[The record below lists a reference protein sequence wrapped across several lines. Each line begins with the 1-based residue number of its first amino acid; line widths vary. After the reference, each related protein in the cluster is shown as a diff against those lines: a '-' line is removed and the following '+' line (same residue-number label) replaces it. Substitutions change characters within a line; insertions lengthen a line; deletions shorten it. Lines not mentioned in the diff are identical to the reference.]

1 MQSWIWIL
9 TGGAALVSTAT
20 VIIRYNSIQ
29 KYKRHIEYLK
39 KSMRMDRNELSKMAT
54 EKQYLE
60 KEMDVIKN
68 IYRNKL
74 LSIHQPDD
82 HTGKNA

>member
-1 MQSWIWIL
+1 MMQQWIWIL
-9 TGGAALVSTAT
+9 VT
-20 VIIRYNSIQ
+20 VIAIILAVVSMLKYISIR

-39 KSMRMDRNELSKMAT
+39 KSLRMDREELNNTVA

-60 KEMDVIKN
+60 QEIAVIKN

-74 LSIHQPDD
+74 LGMKQAGETVKD
-82 HTGKNA
+82 

>member
-1 MQSWIWIL
+1 MMQQWIWIL
-9 TGGAALVSTAT
+9 VT
-20 VIIRYNSIQ
+20 VIAIILAVVSMLKYISIR

-39 KSMRMDRNELSKMAT
+39 KSLRMDREELNNTVA

-60 KEMDVIKN
+60 QEIAVIKN

-74 LSIHQPDD
+74 LGLKQAGETVKD
-82 HTGKNA
+82 

>member
-1 MQSWIWIL
+1 MMQQWIWIL
-9 TGGAALVSTAT
+9 VT
-20 VIIRYNSIQ
+20 VIALILAVVSMLKYISIR

-39 KSMRMDRNELSKMAT
+39 KSLRMDREELNNTVA

-60 KEMDVIKN
+60 QEIAVIKN

-74 LSIHQPDD
+74 LGMKQAGETVKD
-82 HTGKNA
+82 